1 MTLRK
6 NIDKKAY
13 GISQTLWDK
22 SINFMLIFNAKGF
35 SMTVLTAMQRDTKRG
50 MSKSLTICALTRKGF
65 AADLLLSVY
74 ETLKTISGIFTIAL
88 FWLPAEVK

>member
-13 GISQTLWDK
+13 GISQTLGDK

-35 SMTVLTAMQRDTKRG
+35 SMTVMHFYEGSYIKFDLESAKSQIGDNEKSPKLTHG
-50 MSKSLTICALTRKGF
+50 
-65 AADLLLSVY
+65 
-74 ETLKTISGIFTIAL
+74 
-88 FWLPAEVK
+88 P

>member
-22 SINFMLIFNAKGF
+22 NINFMLIFNAKGF
-35 SMTVLTAMQRDTKRG
+35 SMTVCTLGEILPYMT
-50 MSKSLTICALTRKGF
+50 S
-65 AADLLLSVY
+65 LSVGN
-74 ETLKTISGIFTIAL
+74 LSPDVQRPGSGVVRLVLTH
-88 FWLPAEVK
+88 WLT